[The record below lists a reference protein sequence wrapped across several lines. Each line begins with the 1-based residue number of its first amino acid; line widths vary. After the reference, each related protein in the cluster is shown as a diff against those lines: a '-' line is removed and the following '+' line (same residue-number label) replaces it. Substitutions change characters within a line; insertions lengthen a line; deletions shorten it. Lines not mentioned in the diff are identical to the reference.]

1 MNQADT
7 YRLRTWRGFFARI
20 LLRIRRR
27 RALRMDRPT
36 PNASQEESRH
46 AFSARQFAAWETSG
60 VGSGATWGRGFLS
73 PDPLRIVAGGILPA
87 AEPGILPGGLG
98 LQRNQAVS
106 TIRSGRARSRVHR
119 SVHCCWP
126 RNRTGQLNSIK
137 CRTRFEF
144 F

>member
-27 RALRMDRPT
+27 RELRKDRPT
-36 PNASQEESRH
+36 PNASQEESRRSF
-46 AFSARQFAAWETSG
+46 APRQFAAWQASG

-73 PDPLRIVAGGILPA
+73 PGPLRIVAGGMLPA

-98 LQRNQAVS
+98 LQLNQAAS
-106 TIRSGRARSRVHR
+106 TIRSGRARSRFHR
-119 SVHCCWP
+119 SV
-126 RNRTGQLNSIK
+126 R
-137 CRTRFEF
+137 
-144 F
+144 